1 MCFVDWEKA
10 RTDFEACALFWR
22 PLSLQCDEFSLP
34 VDTCK
39 LYLHS
44 SFHVLVRIGQVCVV
58 WCGLLWSS
66 VVGSSLA
73 RSGLVWCALVLSGL
87 VWFGLVWSDPDSAL
101 VWVWSGSGLVRSG
114 PSGPV
119 RAGQIWSGLVWSGRV
134 LVLLSLGL
142 VWIWVWVWAWV
153 WIQLC
158 SVWSLARSGLVR
170 SGPV

>member
-1 MCFVDWEKA
+1 MSKALAIIKFANDKEDKGVSITSTYVFLMCFVDWEKA

-44 SFHVLVRIGQVCVV
+44 SFHVLVRIGRVCVV

-73 RSGLVWCALVLSGL
+73 WSGLVWCALVLSGL

-119 RAGQIWSGLVWSGRV
+119 RAGQIWSGLVWSG
-134 LVLLSLGL
+134 L
-142 VWIWVWVWAWV
+142 VWP
-153 WIQLC
+153 
-158 SVWSLARSGLVR
+158 G
-170 SGPV
+170 SGPA